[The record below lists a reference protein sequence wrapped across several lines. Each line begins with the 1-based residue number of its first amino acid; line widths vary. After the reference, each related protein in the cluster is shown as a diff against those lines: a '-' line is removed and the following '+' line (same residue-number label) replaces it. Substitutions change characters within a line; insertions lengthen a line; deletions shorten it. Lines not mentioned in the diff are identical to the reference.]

1 MFLCYN
7 INIEQ
12 KFEEEYIMKN
22 NISKELFNLIKQLD
36 DKQADKLINLFR
48 QEKSEEHEGRE

>member
-1 MFLCYN
+1 
-7 INIEQ
+7 
-12 KFEEEYIMKN
+12 MKN

-48 QEKSEEHEGRE
+48 QEKSEEHVGRE